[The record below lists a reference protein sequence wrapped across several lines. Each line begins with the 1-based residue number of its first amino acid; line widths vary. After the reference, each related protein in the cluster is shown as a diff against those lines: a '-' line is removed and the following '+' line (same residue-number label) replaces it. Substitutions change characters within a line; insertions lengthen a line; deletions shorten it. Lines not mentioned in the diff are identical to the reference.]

1 MVTEFPPVLLA
12 LSSASLLGRL
22 HQSWLVDKG
31 FPMSSI
37 TTYGVD
43 AAQWM
48 REVPGGIALCDDRI
62 LRHEAVRALFAPPVT
77 LPVCRIVLV
86 AVGAALVMV
95 HEDIPV
101 CSVLEPDMD
110 ADTVVHQ
117 LRMLGAPEQGRPLF
131 VSNSGQQAVCPPYE
145 ITIEAERDI
154 SVRKVAPKHPRLN
167 DPLTELLRK
176 LQTESGYLRDR
187 VTGLATSHVLKCV
200 LTTLP
205 TLNQAATIAV
215 VAIRGRT
222 AEAPLKPDEQLAR
235 PMRVLAAG
243 LRAHLRQDDLV
254 CRLNGPAFAV
264 VLSHPSDSAP
274 QLARRLRDVLAA
286 VERVALGE
294 STQLTARVGLGFCAP
309 GAATAQPLARAWRA
323 ATE

>member
-22 HQSWLVDKG
+22 HQSWLADTG
-31 FPMSSI
+31 FPVSSV

-43 AAQWM
+43 AARWM
-48 REVPGGIALCDDRI
+48 REVPAGIALCDDRV
-62 LRHEAVRALFAPPVT
+62 LRHAAVRSLFAPPIE

-86 AVGAALVMV
+86 AIGAGAAMV
-95 HEDIPV
+95 PEEIPV
-101 CSVLEPDMD
+101 CAVLEPDMES
-110 ADTVVHQ
+110 DTVVHQ
-117 LRMLGAPEQGRPLF
+117 LRMLGAAQDHPLF
-131 VSNSGQQAVCPPYE
+131 LSSSDQQALFASYE
-145 ITIEAERDI
+145 GTIEPERDP
-154 SVRKVAPKHPRLN
+154 SVQEEAAKHPRLN

-187 VTGLATSHVLKCV
+187 VTGLATSHVLKYV

-205 TLNQAATIAV
+205 ALNQAATIAV
-215 VAIRGRT
+215 VAIRART
-222 AEAPLKPDEQLAR
+222 AGASLKPDEQLAR

-264 VLSHPSDSAP
+264 VLSHPPDSAP

-294 STQLTARVGLGFCAP
+294 SAQLTARIGLGFCAP
-309 GAATAQPLARAWRA
+309 GTAAAQPLARAWRA